1 MDAIGH
7 LRPADL
13 MRLQQPKRRSRQR
26 PEKMKFDIS
35 ELLAI
40 SSKRTPSRLF
50 ELFYDAILIDGRQ
63 PRYMHQR
70 LKAVDAI
77 MNRNVIDEHCS
88 EPANDER
95 VKRGIFHEPQFRI
108 EASQR
113 RRTFASDNTCAANK
127 QDMMKQMR

>member
-1 MDAIGH
+1 
-7 LRPADL
+7 
-13 MRLQQPKRRSRQR
+13 MRLQQPKRGSRQR
-26 PEKMKFDIS
+26 SEKIKFYIT

-40 SSKRTPSRLF
+40 PSKRTPSRLL
-50 ELFYDAILIDGRQ
+50 ELFHNANLIDGRQ

-77 MNRNVIDEHCS
+77 MNRDVINEHCS

-127 QDMMKQMR
+127 QDMMK